1 MNYTV
6 HKFLED
12 LSIEHIIADNILD
25 ENDEKLVFDKTVSLY
40 DWYNQNDIFQKME
53 FQGINLLGVLD
64 DTEFHIFMI
73 SKLCEIITLQKI
85 LKNKS
90 PKKIVAEK
98 QIIELIKTNP
108 KNYTYQNLLSIA
120 YAKQKKISLAIKT
133 LKKIIINN
141 PNFVDAHTNIAAII
155 NEEYKY
161 FEASKL

>member
-1 MNYTV
+1 MLEETYVFLNNTDFSKAEISKYLSSNTTIYSMNYTV

-25 ENDEKLVFDKTVSLY
+25 ENDENLVFDKTVSLY

-53 FQGINLLGVLD
+53 FQGINLLGILD

-98 QIIELIKTNP
+98 QIIDII
-108 KNYTYQNLLSIA
+108 Q
-120 YAKQKKISLAIKT
+120 
-133 LKKIIINN
+133 KIIFKDV
-141 PNFVDAHTNIAAII
+141 NFVEIFLDDN
-155 NEEYKY
+155 
-161 FEASKL
+161 